1 MSVRRYRYSTGGVGG
16 RVQAGL
22 QCKQASK
29 QASKQATKQASKLR
43 PSTIP
48 TLSTAVGL
56 YGLNSGAA
64 MMFSNM
70 ELRLPGAQVGVAF
83 MFICGASRSQ
93 RFFGSSISHWLHDCG
108 QFTIIHPGL
117 RSHSPL
123 RASILHRRER
133 SWHALL
139 STCGSFGVGGGF

>member
-1 MSVRRYRYSTGGVGG
+1 M
-16 RVQAGL
+16 
-22 QCKQASK
+22 
-29 QASKQATKQASKLR
+29 
-43 PSTIP
+43 
-48 TLSTAVGL
+48 
-56 YGLNSGAA
+56 NSGAVII
-64 MMFSNM
+64 FSNM

-83 MFICGASRSQ
+83 MFMCGASRSQ
-93 RFFGSSISHWLHDCG
+93 RLFGSSISHWSHACG

-139 STCGSFGVGGGF
+139 STFGTFVERRAAERSHQARGVGVCVGGC